1 MLLNSTLRLGYLEGS
16 KLNDDPKLQSTL
28 KLEERRPSTRGS
40 TSNKSPAQTRRRNS
54 KERSLSQDPSR
65 RRLEDRDRPSL
76 SREGSKSKENWQSLE
91 WTHVP
96 QKEVQRDGPVV
107 YSVSTPAATGP
118 RIHQPHLV
126 RTTRIE
132 PNAAYSKK
140 RPPIP
145 PKKEQREQITVT
157 EKDLLRCGSDLK
169 KLRECQIIQQEMPE
183 RTLPAPLP
191 PPPPLDL
198 SFKSKFAQDCREGAD
213 TRDPWK
219 DLKHPDEDRVLT
231 VEDLVLN
238 QASSADLAR
247 RTYADGEG
255 QRPLKRSELQGHSS
269 KEVQLYQREAG
280 SRLEAAFRSG
290 RSSVPLAGLQPELD
304 GAIVARLWKSVRGYE
319 MSIEVVGPPQGE
331 KHWRFA
337 RGGDLTEERRD
348 GRESNMR
355 GIRGA

>member
-238 QASSADLAR
+238 QAGWATRKLH
-247 RTYADGEG
+247 
-255 QRPLKRSELQGHSS
+255 QNNL
-269 KEVQLYQREAG
+269 
-280 SRLEAAFRSG
+280 
-290 RSSVPLAGLQPELD
+290 
-304 GAIVARLWKSVRGYE
+304 
-319 MSIEVVGPPQGE
+319 
-331 KHWRFA
+331 
-337 RGGDLTEERRD
+337 
-348 GRESNMR
+348 
-355 GIRGA
+355 